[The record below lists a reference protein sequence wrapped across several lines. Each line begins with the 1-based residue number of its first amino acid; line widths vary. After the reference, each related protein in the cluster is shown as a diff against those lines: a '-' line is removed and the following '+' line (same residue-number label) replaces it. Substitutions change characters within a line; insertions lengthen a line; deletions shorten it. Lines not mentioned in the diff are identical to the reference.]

1 MTRLGLHFVVS
12 GEVMKKVEC
21 ETHGCGLLAD
31 SFVQWGTDTAQQGN
45 LCAEHINAVWV
56 KSQPLIA
63 SGKLFWIQGPVKE
76 EG

>member
-1 MTRLGLHFVVS
+1 
-12 GEVMKKVEC
+12 MKSVEC
-21 ETHGCGLLAD
+21 ETHGCGKPAD
-31 SFVQWGTDTAQQGN
+31 SFIQWGTDTAQQGN

-76 EG
+76 SDV